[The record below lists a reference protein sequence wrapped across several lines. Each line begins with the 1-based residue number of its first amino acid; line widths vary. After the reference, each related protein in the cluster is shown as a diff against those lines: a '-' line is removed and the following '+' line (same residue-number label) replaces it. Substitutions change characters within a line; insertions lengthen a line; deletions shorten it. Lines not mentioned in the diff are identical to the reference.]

1 MIIKGIFRRYER
13 WNPVHP
19 TLGSFWGM
27 GIGIGCGVGWG
38 PGFGPE
44 VVGYVGAGCGMGF
57 SVGVTL
63 AGIGIGLPVNGVDQ
77 IPQNGISATS
87 LCCPAS
93 QKALACCPENFSQVL
108 CCPALRKDAVC
119 YPKVPVHQNLL
130 FPYELVH
137 IPGFITSSGTLELAR
152 SNALWMMS
160 SVTVG
165 LRHFAPYMSFLMKE
179 TFGRLSSLKYKASLL
194 QPIELNK
201 LNRTISSHVKS
212 TVESFQDFRD
222 QGWPP
227 GQGIRAFL
235 CMLIFFCALDYAKI
249 KKFDQLQALLRLVKS
264 GGVCKEYNFSI
275 AEGSTSTKMKVKI
288 EPERKG
294 IEELGPPLSKVI
306 AKEGFRTSRTI
317 AKKALGNLRLLLRNW
332 TLKVTIN
339 STPNDG
345 A

>member
-77 IPQNGISATS
+77 IPHN
-87 LCCPAS
+87 
-93 QKALACCPENFSQVL
+93 
-108 CCPALRKDAVC
+108 
-119 YPKVPVHQNLL
+119 
-130 FPYELVH
+130 
-137 IPGFITSSGTLELAR
+137 GFITSSGTLELAR

-227 GQGIRAFL
+227 GQGIRPFL
-235 CMLIFFCALDYAKI
+235 CML
-249 KKFDQLQALLRLVKS
+249 
-264 GGVCKEYNFSI
+264 
-275 AEGSTSTKMKVKI
+275 M
-288 EPERKG
+288 
-294 IEELGPPLSKVI
+294 
-306 AKEGFRTSRTI
+306 
-317 AKKALGNLRLLLRNW
+317 
-332 TLKVTIN
+332 
-339 STPNDG
+339 
-345 A
+345 